1 MNAKIKLFRFKKND
15 NFVLSKKANNTR
27 YYKELFPAVRCI
39 FCAEPRHKRMS
50 LPSGLEHSFSKER
63 SSFFDLFGR
72 NDISISTN
80 IGSLLR
86 GVSCVISPYVEMTS
100 WRKN

>member
-39 FCAEPRHKRMS
+39 FCAEPRHKRMPV
-50 LPSGLEHSFSKER
+50 PSGLGHSFSKNAL
-63 SSFFDLFGR
+63 SF
-72 NDISISTN
+72 STFLGE
-80 IGSLLR
+80 ITLAYRQRL
-86 GVSCVISPYVEMTS
+86 VH
-100 WRKN
+100 

>member
-27 YYKELFPAVRCI
+27 YYKELIPAVRCI

-50 LPSGLEHSFSKER
+50 FPSGLG
-63 SSFFDLFGR
+63 L
-72 NDISISTN
+72 
-80 IGSLLR
+80 
-86 GVSCVISPYVEMTS
+86 
-100 WRKN
+100 